1 MKGFTRVT
9 QLTRTLIDLFI
20 TSRPELYFAGIIPVG
35 FSDHST
41 IFGAPPPPSPKIF
54 VTRNY
59 KHYNPALFRLD
70 LEHILWEIIK
80 LEETPKGSWNT
91 FKDLILTI
99 ADMHA
104 PIVRRQARGYSQ
116 MNNDD
121 LLTLY
126 KIVPKKIK
134 LVPSRSDG
142 PTASSFNCLFT
153 SIANTLC
160 SHFKRCSLP
169 KVKHDVVLE
178 EVSFSFVQKE
188 LLKMKPTKAL
198 FLMEC
203 LLGY

>member
-1 MKGFTRVT
+1 
-9 QLTRTLIDLFI
+9 
-20 TSRPELYFAGIIPVG
+20 
-35 FSDHST
+35 
-41 IFGAPPPPSPKIF
+41 
-54 VTRNY
+54 
-59 KHYNPALFRLD
+59 
-70 LEHILWEIIK
+70 
-80 LEETPKGSWNT
+80 
-91 FKDLILTI
+91 
-99 ADMHA
+99 
-104 PIVRRQARGYSQ
+104 

-169 KVKHDVVLE
+169 NVKQDVVLE

>member
-1 MKGFTRVT
+1 
-9 QLTRTLIDLFI
+9 
-20 TSRPELYFAGIIPVG
+20 
-35 FSDHST
+35 
-41 IFGAPPPPSPKIF
+41 
-54 VTRNY
+54 
-59 KHYNPALFRLD
+59 
-70 LEHILWEIIK
+70 
-80 LEETPKGSWNT
+80 
-91 FKDLILTI
+91 
-99 ADMHA
+99 
-104 PIVRRQARGYSQ
+104 
-116 MNNDD
+116 MNNDV

-134 LVPSRSDG
+134 FVPSRSDG

-178 EVSFSFVQKE
+178 EVFFSFVQKE